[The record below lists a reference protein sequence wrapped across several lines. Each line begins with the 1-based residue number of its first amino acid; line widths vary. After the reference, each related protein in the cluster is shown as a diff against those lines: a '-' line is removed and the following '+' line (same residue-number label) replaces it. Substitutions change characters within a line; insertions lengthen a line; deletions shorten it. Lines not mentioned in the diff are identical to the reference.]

1 MYVSTQ
7 VSDTHRRLMWWLLG
21 CAITIQLGC
30 VRRRMTIRTNPP
42 GAMVYIDDQPIGVTP
57 LSTAFTYYGVRSI
70 KIFKD
75 RFRTETKFHRF
86 SPPWYQIPPLDFVTE
101 NFWPFEIRDER
112 VLEFQLVP
120 QAEVSTAALRERG
133 ETLRANVR
141 SGTVSP
147 LVPSQQSFAP
157 SVELPQTQPSQRV
170 GLPREGLPLEI
181 PELPLSRAPGGTLQ

>member
-1 MYVSTQ
+1 MYVVTQ
-7 VSDTHRRLMWWLLG
+7 VSQTHRRVMWGLLG
-21 CAITIQLGC
+21 CAIFMQSGC

-57 LSTAFTYYGVRSI
+57 LSTNFTYYGVRSI

-75 RFRTETKFHRF
+75 RFRTETKLHRF
-86 SPPWYQIPPLDFVTE
+86 SPPWYQISPLDFVTE

-120 QAEVSTAALRERG
+120 QAEVSTAELRQRG

-147 LVPSQQSFAP
+147 LVPSQPSAAP
-157 SVELPQTQPSQRV
+157 VELPPTQPSQRA

-181 PELPLSRAPGGTLQ
+181 PELPVSRIPRGRLR